1 LDLVL
6 VTGDMT
12 DAGRSAEWAEFLDA
26 AAAHPCLTERMLV
39 LPGNHDVNVV
49 DRANPARL
57 ELPTSPGKR
66 LRQLR
71 TLSAI
76 EALHGDKV
84 FCFDSNTGG
93 LGSTLTV
100 RLAPYRDDIEAFAD
114 TGGLRQSLRLA
125 RIWDEAFPM
134 IVPPATD
141 DGLGV
146 VLLNSNAEAHFSFTN
161 ALGMISAFQVQG
173 LKAAV
178 RQFPR
183 AGWIVA
189 LHHHLV
195 EYPTPAQ
202 AFSERIGTA
211 LVNGSWF
218 VRQLRPLAGR
228 LVVFHGHR
236 HTDWIGQ
243 CGGIRIV
250 SAPSPVM
257 GSVKDGCVSFLV
269 HTLAVNGGNLLLA
282 APERIE
288 VRLSSYRG

>member
-1 LDLVL
+1 MDLVL
-6 VTGDMT
+6 ITGDMT
-12 DAGRSAEWAEFLDA
+12 DAGRSAEWAEFMDA
-26 AAAHPCLTERMLV
+26 LARHPELAGRLLI

-76 EALHGDKV
+76 EALHGNRV
-84 FCFDSNTGG
+84 FCFDSKAGR
-93 LGSTLTV
+93 LGSTLTE
-100 RLAPYRDDIEAFAD
+100 RLAPYRDEIEAFAD
-114 TGGLRQSLRLA
+114 TGGLRRSLRLA
-125 RIWDEAFPM
+125 RVWDEAFPM
-134 IVPPATD
+134 VVPPAVD

-161 ALGMISAFQVQG
+161 ALGMISALQAQG
-173 LKAAV
+173 LMAAV
-178 RQFPR
+178 KQYPR

-211 LVNGSWF
+211 LVNGLVARCLW
-218 VRQLRPLAGR
+218 QLY
-228 LVVFHGHR
+228 
-236 HTDWIGQ
+236 
-243 CGGIRIV
+243 
-250 SAPSPVM
+250 S
-257 GSVKDGCVSFLV
+257 
-269 HTLAVNGGNLLLA
+269 
-282 APERIE
+282 
-288 VRLSSYRG
+288 